1 MMQILV
7 SAAGKLREPYWK
19 AACDEYIKR
28 LGAFCKLNV
37 SEVADDETPRAPEGF
52 FRVALCSEGEALTSE
67 QFAETFRRWQNGGTS
82 RVCFL
87 IGGSDGLP
95 EQTKADAALRLSLSR
110 MTWPHHM
117 VRAMLLEQVYRSFC
131 ILGGTRYHK

>member
-1 MMQILV
+1 MMKILV

-28 LGAFCKLNV
+28 LGAFCKLSI

-52 FRVALCSEGEALTSE
+52 LRVALCSEGEALTSE
-67 QFAETFRRWQNGGTS
+67 QLAETFRRWQNGGTS

-95 EQTKADAALRLSLSR
+95 EQSKADAALRLSLSR

-131 ILGGTRYHK
+131 ILGGTKYHK